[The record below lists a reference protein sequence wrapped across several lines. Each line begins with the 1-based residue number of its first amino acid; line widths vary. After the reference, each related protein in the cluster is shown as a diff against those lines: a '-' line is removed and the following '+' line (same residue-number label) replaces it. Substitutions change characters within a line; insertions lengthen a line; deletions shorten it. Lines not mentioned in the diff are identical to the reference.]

1 MEEMNNW
8 IGPIVKQVWNIA
20 IHVLDIFSFV
30 KNTIATT
37 WADTAFISFY

>member
-20 IHVLDIFSFV
+20 IHVLDIFSICQ
-30 KNTIATT
+30 KHN
-37 WADTAFISFY
+37 SYHLG